1 MIMDSGSGEISV
13 VRHTSLAEVA
23 EVTTASIPAG
33 RRLATPAGLL
43 ALFVFLFMIGM
54 AGFFF
59 AWFRKK
65 SRLPPGGK

>member
-1 MIMDSGSGEISV
+1 MQFWTE
-13 VRHTSLAEVA
+13 L
-23 EVTTASIPAG
+23 
-33 RRLATPAGLL
+33 LATPAGLL